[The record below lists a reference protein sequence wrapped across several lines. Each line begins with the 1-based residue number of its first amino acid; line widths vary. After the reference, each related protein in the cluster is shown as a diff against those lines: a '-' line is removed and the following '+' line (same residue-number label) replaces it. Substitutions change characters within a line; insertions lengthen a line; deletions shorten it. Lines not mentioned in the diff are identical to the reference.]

1 MGAPIVTMGYIRC
14 QSKRAQKV
22 TPMAKI
28 EVRNFQSTK
37 TGDGAEPHFEAV
49 VDYGEFEVTIPLPAR
64 CLATDDWEMQE
75 RQCVQAMESLAE
87 ALLEFAGGLRKR
99 WP

>member
-1 MGAPIVTMGYIRC
+1 MPIEAGA
-14 QSKRAQKV
+14 KV

-28 EVRNFQSTK
+28 EVKNFQSTV
-37 TGDGAEPHFEAV
+37 TRNDTEPHFEAV
-49 VDYGEFEVTIPLPAR
+49 VDYGAFEVTIPLPAR

>member
-1 MGAPIVTMGYIRC
+1 MGYIRR
-14 QSKRAQKV
+14 QLKQAQKV

-28 EVRNFQSTK
+28 EVRNFQSTMAQ
-37 TGDGAEPHFEAV
+37 DDMEPHFEAV
-49 VDYGEFEVTIPLPAR
+49 VDYGEFEVKIPLPAR